1 MLTHD
6 GIDTTIIVALITG
19 VISLLVSFMGI
30 RSRKRSDD
38 SQAYKNMQETI
49 EGLHRD
55 VKEQDRRIGHLSHL
69 VISEQEQRQEAETR
83 MYETEQERLTMAVY
97 IRAVGHWMAQLC
109 DVLDPQWLQA
119 HPKPH
124 LPDSIRP
131 DVEDA
136 AQRIGLDIKK

>member
-1 MLTHD
+1 MLTPD
-6 GIDTTIIVALITG
+6 GVDTTIIVALITG

-30 RSRKRSDD
+30 RARKRSDD

-83 MYETEQERLTMAVY
+83 MYETEQERLTMAAY

-109 DVLDPQWLQA
+109 DMLDPQWA
-119 HPKPH
+119 EDHPKPH

-131 DVEDA
+131 DVEDT